1 MSRIKQLNTIITDAP
16 LSIAILADNVKINK
30 DSISSRTY
38 YILYPLAC
46 NDFFLSRYIYRA
58 VTRARAC
65 ALCCV
70 SFQCVGMCKYDDAN
84 VLFYAC
90 WLARRQMPW
99 SSLQG
104 FVRTAGCTLRRLCLP
119 EVGLL
124 HLHLYHVLTDDVWP
138 DDAWADAL

>member
-1 MSRIKQLNTIITDAP
+1 MSRIKQLNTIITNAS

-46 NDFFLSRYIYRA
+46 NDFFIA
-58 VTRARAC
+58 VHISGCDSGAC
-65 ALCCV
+65 VCCA
-70 SFQCVGMCKYDDAN
+70 SFECVGMCKYDDAN

-90 WLARRQMPW
+90 WFARRQMPW

-124 HLHLYHVLTDDVWP
+124 HLHLYHVLTDD
-138 DDAWADAL
+138 AWADAL